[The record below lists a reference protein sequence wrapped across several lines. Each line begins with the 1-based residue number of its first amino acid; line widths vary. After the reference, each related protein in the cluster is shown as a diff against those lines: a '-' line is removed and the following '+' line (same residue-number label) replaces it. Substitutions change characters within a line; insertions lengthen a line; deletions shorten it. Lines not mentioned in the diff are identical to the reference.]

1 MTGRPVAIEQTT
13 AKIHPDTDR
22 ERPRH
27 VAIIMDGNG
36 RWAKARS
43 WPRHSGHRAGVK
55 AVRRIVEAAAE
66 RGIDYLTLFAFSS
79 ENWRRPPEEVSTLM
93 KLFIEALQ
101 REIDDLHKNGVRLR
115 FVGARDELS
124 ERLRERIDAAE
135 RQTAT
140 NTGLTLLVAVAY
152 GGRWDIVNAARKLA
166 ARAADGGI
174 DAAAIDEAE
183 FEGELSLAGVPDP
196 DLLIRTGGEQRIS
209 NFLLW
214 NLAYAELWFCDCFWP
229 DFDSR
234 ELDLA
239 LAHYARRQRR
249 YGCTGEQVG
258 AS

>member
-101 REIDDLHKNGVRLR
+101 REIDDDARRHRCARAGVR
-115 FVGARDELS
+115 
-124 ERLRERIDAAE
+124 
-135 RQTAT
+135 
-140 NTGLTLLVAVAY
+140 
-152 GGRWDIVNAARKLA
+152 
-166 ARAADGGI
+166 
-174 DAAAIDEAE
+174 
-183 FEGELSLAGVPDP
+183 
-196 DLLIRTGGEQRIS
+196 
-209 NFLLW
+209 
-214 NLAYAELWFCDCFWP
+214 
-229 DFDSR
+229 
-234 ELDLA
+234 
-239 LAHYARRQRR
+239 
-249 YGCTGEQVG
+249 
-258 AS
+258 